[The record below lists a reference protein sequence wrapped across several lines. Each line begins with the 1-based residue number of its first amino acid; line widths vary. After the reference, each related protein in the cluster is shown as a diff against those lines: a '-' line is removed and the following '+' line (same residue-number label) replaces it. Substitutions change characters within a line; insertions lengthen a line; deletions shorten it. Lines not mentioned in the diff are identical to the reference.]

1 MAILPTRKE
10 ISKFFDH
17 HPFLSVAFTVAGAFT
32 LYETINAIK
41 APRGQGPF
49 SGMGHLS
56 KKQQTTLDAVEK
68 ELYGASKMHKSQAQ
82 RISKLGHLS
91 QEQRATLDTVEKELY
106 GASKMHRSQA
116 QRISQLGASTSTTS
130 STSSSHAM
138 MDRPLTQDIVPVRNV
153 GHSDFFGINPHLLG
167 ASNLGSANLPPAMRR
182 RVSQRQRGTGPIGS
196 FGNVALDYED
206 NVAMSNYDA
215 VGNLYGLGGMSPEGG
230 AGWTE

>member
-1 MAILPTRKE
+1 
-10 ISKFFDH
+10 
-17 HPFLSVAFTVAGAFT
+17 
-32 LYETINAIK
+32 
-41 APRGQGPF
+41 
-49 SGMGHLS
+49 MGHLT

-82 RISKLGHLS
+82 RIS
-91 QEQRATLDTVEKELY
+91 
-106 GASKMHRSQA
+106 
-116 QRISQLGASTSTTS
+116 QLGASTSTTS
-130 STSSSHAM
+130 STSTSHAM

-196 FGNVALDYED
+196 YGNVALDYED